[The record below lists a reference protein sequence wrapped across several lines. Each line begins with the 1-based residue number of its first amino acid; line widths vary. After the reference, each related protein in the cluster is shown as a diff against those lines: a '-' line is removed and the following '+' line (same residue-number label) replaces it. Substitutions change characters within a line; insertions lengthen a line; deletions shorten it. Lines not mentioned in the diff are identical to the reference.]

1 MIQNIKPNNRVL
13 IMPHKDNIHP
23 ETIDEIG
30 TVKLIR
36 DNNGTDLYYVYLNN
50 YFENL
55 PPYKPL
61 NIPQG
66 HCYIAVYEELA
77 LIE

>member
-1 MIQNIKPNNRVL
+1 MIQNIKPNNKVL
-13 IMPHKDNIHP
+13 IMPHKDNTHP
-23 ETIDEIG
+23 EVVGEKGI
-30 TVKLIR
+30 VRLIYK
-36 DNNGTDLYYVYLNN
+36 DLYYIQTDN

-55 PPYKPL
+55 PPYKEL

-66 HCYIAVYEELA
+66 HCYISVSEELA